1 MLNSIKESY
10 KELVEKVS
18 WPTFAQLQ
26 SSTIVV
32 MVASLIFALVVLVM
46 DISFENLMKGIYSF
60 LGNIG
65 LYSSMRLTGYERDL
79 ETMVCDPRRGRYGE

>member
-1 MLNSIKESY
+1 MVRNMLNYIKESY

-65 LYSSMRLTGYERDL
+65 H
-79 ETMVCDPRRGRYGE
+79 

>member
-1 MLNSIKESY
+1 MPNYIKESY

-65 LYSSMRLTGYERDL
+65 H
-79 ETMVCDPRRGRYGE
+79 

>member
-1 MLNSIKESY
+1 MLNYIKESY

-32 MVASLIFALVVLVM
+32 MVASVIFAVVVLAM
-46 DISFENLMKGIYSF
+46 DVTFENVMAGIYKT
-60 LGNIG
+60 LGG
-65 LYSSMRLTGYERDL
+65 L
-79 ETMVCDPRRGRYGE
+79 GR

>member
-1 MLNSIKESY
+1 MLNYNKESY

-65 LYSSMRLTGYERDL
+65 H
-79 ETMVCDPRRGRYGE
+79 

>member
-1 MLNSIKESY
+1 MLNYIKESY

-32 MVASLIFALVVLVM
+32 MVASMIFAVVVLVM

-65 LYSSMRLTGYERDL
+65 H
-79 ETMVCDPRRGRYGE
+79 

>member
-1 MLNSIKESY
+1 MLNYIKESY
-10 KELVEKVS
+10 RELVEKVS

-65 LYSSMRLTGYERDL
+65 H
-79 ETMVCDPRRGRYGE
+79 

>member
-1 MLNSIKESY
+1 MLNYIKESY
-10 KELVEKVS
+10 KELVQKVS

-65 LYSSMRLTGYERDL
+65 H
-79 ETMVCDPRRGRYGE
+79 